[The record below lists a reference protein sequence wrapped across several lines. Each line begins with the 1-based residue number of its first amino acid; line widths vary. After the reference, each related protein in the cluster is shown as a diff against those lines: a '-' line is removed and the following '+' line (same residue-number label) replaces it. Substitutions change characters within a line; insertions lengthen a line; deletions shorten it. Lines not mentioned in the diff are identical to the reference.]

1 MTKQMERKQL
11 EIEYWMSQVFTQ
23 GMAAGGGGQEFIL
36 HT

>member
-23 GMAAGGGGQEFIL
+23 GMAAGGGQEFIL